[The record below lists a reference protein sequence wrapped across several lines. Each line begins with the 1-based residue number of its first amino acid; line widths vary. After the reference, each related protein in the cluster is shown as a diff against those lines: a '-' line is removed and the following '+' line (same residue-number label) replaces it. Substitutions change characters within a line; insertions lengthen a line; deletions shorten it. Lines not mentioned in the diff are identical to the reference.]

1 MSTSSSSTSNAAVA
15 ATDAPTEPGISPTVT
30 HYQQLATEF
39 CKQLDAI
46 AAIVPKLELTH
57 ASTAKSIRSRLNVPM
72 EFLAT
77 AIAVV
82 DQVPE
87 LQSVNRL
94 DVASARDALQF
105 IEAFRPVADKVA
117 AFYKSVTSTIATR
130 QSDLAFA
137 SLQTYAIAKGLA
149 RDVNSA
155 HIAAHV
161 ANLKRDLGRRG
172 PAKSST
178 KAAKQLPPPTLPPPP
193 VFNGGGVMT
202 T

>member
-1 MSTSSSSTSNAAVA
+1 MSTSSSSSSSNAAVA
-15 ATDAPTEPGISPTVT
+15 AADVPTEPGISPTVT
-30 HYQQLATEF
+30 HYQQLANEF

-46 AAIVPKLELTH
+46 AAGIPRLELMH

-87 LQSVNRL
+87 LQNVNRL
-94 DVASARDALQF
+94 DVAAARDALQF
-105 IEAFRPVADKVA
+105 IEAFRPVADKVTA
-117 AFYKSVTSTIATR
+117 LFKSVTSTIATH
-130 QSDLAFA
+130 QAGLAA
-137 SLQTYAIAKGLA
+137 DSLQIYSIAKGLA

-172 PAKSST
+172 RPKGST
-178 KAAKQLPPPTLPPPP
+178 KVAKLPPILPLPKAK
-193 VFNGGGVMT
+193 GGGLLT